1 MFRHSLRK
9 VPVKSNER
17 SARFKD
23 RKTQKSCMSGGL
35 DFAMPE
41 ESEGD
46 KGITIEVVSLKDV
59 PLPER
64 RKEANKPL
72 YLARYE

>member
-1 MFRHSLRK
+1 MSWHSLGK
-9 VPVKSNER
+9 VPDKSNER
-17 SARFKD
+17 SPRFKAK
-23 RKTQKSCMSGGL
+23 KTKKSCVSSWL

-41 ESEGD
+41 ESRSD
-46 KGITIEVVSLKDV
+46 KGITIEVISLKEV

-64 RKEANKPL
+64 RREANKPL

>member
-1 MFRHSLRK
+1 MFWHTLEK
-9 VPVKSNER
+9 VPDKSNER
-17 SARFKD
+17 SACFKAK
-23 RKTQKSCMSGGL
+23 KTQKSCVSGGL

-41 ESEGD
+41 ESRGD
-46 KGITIEVVSLKDV
+46 KGITIEVVSLKEV

-64 RKEANKPL
+64 RREANKPL